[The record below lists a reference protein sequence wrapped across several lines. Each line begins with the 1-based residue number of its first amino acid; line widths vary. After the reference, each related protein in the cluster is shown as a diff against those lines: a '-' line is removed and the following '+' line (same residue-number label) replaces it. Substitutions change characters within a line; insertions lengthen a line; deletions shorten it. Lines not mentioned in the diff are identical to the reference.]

1 MRVFRDQIY
10 ALSPELALSN
20 TVSAGEVFSCVTLD
34 ASGNQIA
41 EGRNHADLD
50 PARVFPVNGALGV
63 AGVRVGDAVGI
74 SIRSIA
80 ASPWGHTWTRPG
92 LGVNAPPETHVRRL
106 SSQHPTIDWG
116 SGAPISVPPQLH
128 IGTIGLLP
136 AVGQQPRTLGGYGGN
151 LDSVLARSGSTVWIT
166 AQIPGGGLFL
176 GDVHAAMG
184 DAEVCGTGIEVAAE
198 VQLSVKVQSGWAP
211 RFATI
216 DSDSKYWII
225 VTGDTFDEALRSGV
239 SECTRLLAA
248 HAGMTQPDA
257 YLAVGLLLEVR
268 VCQVVNP
275 RRSLALS
282 LTGAAN
288 AALGPPSA
296 AHQLGAATVS
306 VTAPQHLRCS
316 SDRIGEASG

>member
-10 ALSPELALSN
+10 ALSPERALSN

-50 PARVFPVNGALGV
+50 PARVFPVNGALGL
-63 AGVRVGDAVGI
+63 AEVRVGDAVGI
-74 SIRSIA
+74 SIRSIT

-92 LGVNAPPETHVRRL
+92 LGVNAPPESHVRRL
-106 SSQHPTIDWG
+106 SSQHPIIDWG

-136 AVGQQPRTLGGYGGN
+136 DTERLPRTLGRYGGN
-151 LDSVLARSGSTVWIT
+151 LDSVLARAGSTVWIT
-166 AQIPGGGLFL
+166 AQVPGGGLFL

-198 VQLSVKVQSGWAP
+198 VELSVSVQTDWAP

-216 DSDSKYWII
+216 DSDEKYSII
-225 VTGDTFDEALRSGV
+225 VTGDTFDDALSRGV
-239 SECTRLLAA
+239 GECTRLLAA
-248 HAGMTQPDA
+248 HAGMSTADA

-282 LTGAAN
+282 LLGGAD

-296 AHQLGAATVS
+296 A
-306 VTAPQHLRCS
+306 R
-316 SDRIGEASG
+316 